1 MPDSTTPKGPFFDGM
16 GMKAVINYMKDYHD
30 ANMGSGGSSQ
40 IPYPGLQVEYNN
52 DNDYCLVYCTTGYEG
67 IESEVTLGYTTDG
80 TTPSVS
86 SPEFV
91 SPQRIEKN
99 CTLMVRAFVAV
110 STTNIIESPS
120 NSVIISGLKCQNV
133 QYAFNSG
140 TKQVTLTCPT
150 QGATIRYTTN
160 GADPDEHSTVYEG
173 PFTLQNGYKIKAVA
187 TKIGIDDSDIVQVNL
202 SLGHVFGIR
211 RKMTGYSSPDW
222 ERLTSST
229 DPNELTTETV
239 SQEPQA
245 EISGVQSGYSMF
257 DSYKPWQKKM
267 RNFLDD
273 GTPGPWM
280 DEEGFS
286 LTDMDVMVYYPV
298 CYVKLMVDTEN
309 DYVYRYISDYAMEG
323 FELAPWS
330 RMYGARYLT
339 SNNIESRSGASPQ
352 VSQSI
357 VGMRTNARSKGSGWG
372 IHDWIERSANQ
383 WLFTMEYASYDSQ
396 SKIGKGVVSL
406 GEMRNTGGT
415 DTMTYH
421 TGRPAGVD
429 GQVSIQYRYSEDLWG
444 NVDQLCDGINSV
456 SGQIY
461 VSIDRENY
469 QSDIGDP
476 YIPVGVTIESD
487 FYGGIDTIVQFEN
500 VMWSFGIPASTSGSN
515 STYLCDYGRR
525 TTNAGQAI
533 KVGGSYNSGNNAG
546 LFGFQASITS
556 SNNTETTRGSRLTF
570 KEVEPFD
577 PEITITAA

>member
-1 MPDSTTPKGPFFDGM
+1 MPDSTTPQGPFFDGM

-40 IPYPGLQVEYNN
+40 LPYPGLQVEYNN
-52 DNDYCLVYCTTGYEG
+52 DNDYCTVYCTTGYEG

-160 GADPDEHSTVYEG
+160 GDDPDEHSTVYEG
-173 PFTLQNGYKIKAVA
+173 PFTLQNGYRIKAVA
-187 TKIGIDDSDIVQVNL
+187 TKIGINDSDIIQVNL

-257 DSYKPWQKKM
+257 DNYKPWQKKM

-298 CYVKLMVDTEN
+298 CYEAHGR
-309 DYVYRYISDYAMEG
+309 YR
-323 FELAPWS
+323 
-330 RMYGARYLT
+330 
-339 SNNIESRSGASPQ
+339 
-352 VSQSI
+352 
-357 VGMRTNARSKGSGWG
+357 
-372 IHDWIERSANQ
+372 ER
-383 WLFTMEYASYDSQ
+383 
-396 SKIGKGVVSL
+396 
-406 GEMRNTGGT
+406 
-415 DTMTYH
+415 
-421 TGRPAGVD
+421 
-429 GQVSIQYRYSEDLWG
+429 
-444 NVDQLCDGINSV
+444 LCI
-456 SGQIY
+456 
-461 VSIDRENY
+461 
-469 QSDIGDP
+469 
-476 YIPVGVTIESD
+476 
-487 FYGGIDTIVQFEN
+487 
-500 VMWSFGIPASTSGSN
+500 
-515 STYLCDYGRR
+515 
-525 TTNAGQAI
+525 
-533 KVGGSYNSGNNAG
+533 
-546 LFGFQASITS
+546 
-556 SNNTETTRGSRLTF
+556 
-570 KEVEPFD
+570 
-577 PEITITAA
+577 